1 MILLSHPT
9 GNANVR
15 ALLTSLEQ
23 ANQLSLF
30 QTTVAME
37 ETDWY
42 VNLLPQAVK
51 QEFLRRNYSLPRAK
65 VSTYPLKELVRLA
78 ASKLGINFLTAHETG
93 WASVDSVCKDID
105 RRVAKQLTKNS
116 QLQRLSAV
124 YCYEDI
130 ALHTFRAAKQLKL
143 KCFYDLP
150 IGYWRMGQIIQ
161 KEESEL
167 NPEWAST
174 LTGNFDSQ
182 EKLAR
187 KDKELQLADAIFV
200 ASSFTQKTLEL
211 APNLYAPIKTIAY
224 GAPPVTS
231 WRCQLQAQ
239 RKLRV
244 LFVGSLGQRKGI
256 SYLLDA
262 IAQLGEQFELTLIGR
277 PTNLCRP
284 LEKALKTHRWIAS
297 LPHQQI
303 LAEMSR
309 HDVLVFPSLFEGFG
323 LVILEAMSQGLPV
336 ITTPHTAGPD
346 IISDGEDG
354 FIVPIRSSEA
364 IAQKLE
370 LLSSDRNLLL
380 EMSRAAQLKAV
391 QFSWESYGRNTS
403 NIIKTYIEQLQ
414 G

>member
-15 ALLTSLEQ
+15 ALLTGLEQ
-23 ANQLSLF
+23 ANQLSFF
-30 QTTVAME
+30 QTTVAMQE
-37 ETDWY
+37 FEWC

-51 QEFLRRNYSLPRAK
+51 QEFLRRNYNLPSSK
-65 VSTYPLKELVRLA
+65 VSTHPSKELIRLA
-78 ASKLGINFLTAHETG
+78 ASKLGINFLTVHETG
-93 WASVDSVCKDID
+93 WASVDSVYKDLD
-105 RRVAKQLTKNS
+105 RYVTKQLTRNFPA
-116 QLQRLSAV
+116 QLISAV
-124 YCYEDI
+124 YCYEDA
-130 ALHTFRAAKQLKL
+130 ALHTFHAAKQLDL
-143 KCFYDLP
+143 KCFYELP

-174 LTGNFDSQ
+174 LTGNFDSI

-187 KDKELQLADAIFV
+187 KDEELQLADVIFV
-200 ASSFTQKTLEL
+200 ASSFTQKTLQL
-211 APNLYAPIKTIAY
+211 SPKLCAPIKVITY
-224 GAPPVTS
+224 GAPPVTGLLRQEKS
-231 WRCQLQAQ
+231 Q

-262 IAQLGEQFELTLIGR
+262 INQLGKQVELTLIGR
-277 PTNLCRP
+277 PTKLCRP
-284 LEKALKTHRWIAS
+284 LEQALKTHRWIAS

-303 LAEMSR
+303 LEEMSR

-354 FIVPIRSSEA
+354 YIIPIRSSEA
-364 IAQKLE
+364 IAEKLE
-370 LLSSDRNLLL
+370 LLFRDRKLLL
-380 EMSRAAQLKAV
+380 EMSRAAQRKAV
-391 QFSWESYGRNTS
+391 QFSWESYGRNVS
-403 NIIKTYIEQLQ
+403 NIIKTYIK
-414 G
+414 

>member
-15 ALLTSLEQ
+15 ALLSGLFK

-30 QTTVAME
+30 QTTVA
-37 ETDWY
+37 TQKFDWY
-42 VNLLPQAVK
+42 VNWFPQAIK
-51 QEFLRRNYSLPRAK
+51 QEFLRRYYNLPKSK
-65 VSTYPLKELVRLA
+65 VSTHPSKELVRLV
-78 ASKLGINFLTAHETG
+78 ASKLDISFLTRHETG
-93 WASVDSVCKDID
+93 WASIDSVCQDLD
-105 RRVAKQLTKNS
+105 RHVAKYLNKNS
-116 QLQRLSAV
+116 ASQPLSAV
-124 YCYEDI
+124 YCYEDA
-130 ALHTFRAAKQLKL
+130 ALQTFHAAKQLNL

-174 LTGNFDSQ
+174 LTGNLDSA
-182 EKLAR
+182 EKLVC
-187 KDKELQLADAIFV
+187 KEEELQLADVIFV
-200 ASSFTQKTLEL
+200 ASKFTQETLQL
-211 APNLYAPIKTIAY
+211 SPKLYAPIKIITY
-224 GAPPVTS
+224 GAPPVARLLRQDKS
-231 WRCQLQAQ
+231 QN
-239 RKLRV
+239 KLRV

-262 IAQLGEQFELTLIGR
+262 INLLGKQVELTLVGR

-284 LEKALKTHRWIAS
+284 LEQALKTHRWIAS

-303 LAEMSR
+303 LEEMSR

-354 FIVPIRSSEA
+354 FIVPIRSSKA

-370 LLSSDRNLLL
+370 LLLSDRNLLL

-391 QFSWESYGRNTS
+391 QFSWESYGRNVS
-403 NIIKTYIEQLQ
+403 NIIKTYIE
-414 G
+414 

>member
-9 GNANVR
+9 GNANVK
-15 ALLTSLEQ
+15 ALLTGLEQ
-23 ANQLSLF
+23 TNQLSLF
-30 QTTVAME
+30 RTTVAME
-37 ETDWY
+37 EADWY
-42 VNLLPQAVK
+42 VNLLPQSVK
-51 QEFLRRNYSLPRAK
+51 QEFLRRNYSLPRSK
-65 VSTYPLKELVRLA
+65 VSTHPLKELVRLA

-105 RRVAKQLTKNS
+105 RHVAEQLTKNNKHQPIS
-116 QLQRLSAV
+116 GV

-130 ALHTFRAAKQLKL
+130 ALYTFRAAKQLNL

-174 LTGNFDSQ
+174 LTGNFDST

-187 KDKELQLADAIFV
+187 KDKELQLADVIFV
-200 ASSFTQKTLEL
+200 ASSFTQQTLQL
-211 APNLYAPIKTIAY
+211 APKPHAPIKMITY
-224 GAPPVTS
+224 GAPPVTGL
-231 WRCQLQAQ
+231 RCQQQSQ

-262 IAQLGEQFELTLIGR
+262 INQLGKQFELTLIGR

-303 LAEMSR
+303 LEEMSR

-346 IISDGEDG
+346 IISDSEDG
-354 FIVPIRSSEA
+354 FIVPIRSSKA

-370 LLSSDRNLLL
+370 LLVSDRNLVL

-391 QFSWESYGRNTS
+391 QFSWESYGRNVS
-403 NIIKTYIEQLQ
+403 NIIKTYTE
-414 G
+414 